1 MDWENPLRSIAAT
14 VDADVLKV
22 LAGTHAPV
30 TGNQLARLAGR
41 SYAQVTAVVRR
52 LTEDGVVLVEQH
64 GRTYSYRLNRD
75 HVLASGLLDMLSAP
89 SRIENEIRELVQT
102 WDLPPNTV
110 ALFGSAARREAVRE
124 SDVDLLVVRP
134 DEVDPDDDAWRVQLG
149 DLVHLV
155 EERSGNRAQLVELS
169 RSELADAVE
178 SSEPLIGSLRLEV
191 RTLMGVDLRT
201 LASEEERQ

>member
-134 DEVDPDDDAWRVQLG
+134 DEVDPDDDAWRVHLG

-178 SSEPLIGSLRLEV
+178 SREPLIGSLRLEA